1 MPTVLITGANR
12 GLGLEFALQYAADG
26 WRVHACCRNP
36 AAATELAEL
45 AGSAHGRVVVHRLDV
60 EDHQAVDRLADELSG
75 EPIDLLLNNAGVYTR
90 GGFEAARGE
99 CAFGYSDFGDWE
111 RVFRVNVFAPMKMS
125 EAFADHLGSS
135 EQGKLITISSNMGS
149 IALNDTGGSYAYRS
163 SKAAVNCVM
172 RSLSLDLVDKGII
185 VALLHP
191 GWVST
196 DMGGPEA
203 DITPQVSVSGMR
215 RVIESLGPQHSGC
228 FKSYQGVS
236 LPW

>member
-36 AAATELAEL
+36 STASDLVEL
-45 AGSAHGRVVVHRLDV
+45 AGGAKGQVVVHRLDTS
-60 EDHQAVDRLADELSG
+60 DFSAVDALADELSST
-75 EPIDLLLNNAGVYTR
+75 PIDLLLNNAGVYTR
-90 GGFEAARGE
+90 GGFAAARGE
-99 CAFGYSDFGDWE
+99 CAFGHSDFEDWE

-125 EAFADHLGSS
+125 EAFADHLASA
-135 EQGKLITISSNMGS
+135 EQGKLVTISSNMGS

-172 RSLSLDLVDKGII
+172 RSLSLDLADKGII

-215 RVIESLGPQHSGC
+215 RVIESLQPRHSGC
-228 FKSYQGVS
+228 FKSYQGIS